1 MDKQYNEW
9 KLIELSFIEDCKTL
23 HKYGL
28 REYYEKVNRGLY
40 EFLNPELSYH
50 YENIDRSD
58 GQKMYK
64 VNKQNNDP
72 QFLVTLK
79 NSKREDEGDLF
90 ILNFYFYE
98 GGFDKQ
104 SALEGKH
111 YLDTLTKIVKDEVIP
126 YFLISDKNKLY
137 FHAYDN
143 DGGGKMREN
152 LFKRM
157 IDKFVNK
164 NIFNIEKRSNEFV
177 ITKKIESNG

>member
-9 KLIELSFIEDCKTL
+9 KFIELSFIEDCKTL

-28 REYYEKVNRGLY
+28 REYYEKANRGLY

-90 ILNFYFYE
+90 ILDFYFYE

-111 YLDTLTKIVKDEVIP
+111 YLDTVSKIFKDEILPFIEKNKYPILYFKAYSNDSYGNLRMKVFTKIV
-126 YFLISDKNKLY
+126 
-137 FHAYDN
+137 
-143 DGGGKMREN
+143 
-152 LFKRM
+152 
-157 IDKFVNK
+157 DKFVNK

-177 ITKKIESNG
+177 ITKK